1 MDAAEPCH
9 DAACWKQPDVTQ
21 ISQPPQIFLDACRA
35 AIGVA
40 QVLTADG
47 DKERFER
54 DFWNQYRG
62 RAAAVLRPGTTAE
75 VARVV
80 ALAAEHRVVLV
91 PQAGNTGLVNG
102 GVPDASGAEVVL
114 SLERMDKVRAI
125 DAAGDHI
132 EVEAGCVLAA
142 VQQAAAAAGRLFPL
156 AMGSSGSCRIGGNLS
171 TNAGGINVLRYGM
184 ARDLVLG
191 LEVVLA
197 DGSVLDLMRPLR
209 KDNTGYDLKQLFIGA
224 EGTLGIITAA
234 ALRLAALPRERITV
248 WLAVRNPEDALTV
261 FKRCRDAFGELIS
274 AFELLCSDGVEIA
287 VEHLPNAQRPVAAA
301 QPWHLL
307 VDVAWMFEDGL
318 RERVEAALAELLED
332 GICLD
337 GTIAE
342 TEAQRANM
350 WRLREEQSLAASKL
364 GYIIRSDV
372 TVPISEIPNLLTAIA
387 DWRGIIPNDV
397 TVLPFGHMGDGN
409 LHVNFLVP
417 KPRAPELY
425 EPLLERLYDTVDRLR
440 GSISAEHGV
449 GRAKRKAVWARKPT
463 AAFDLSTRIKRA
475 LDPEN
480 RLNPEVVIDPSEP
493 PSEH

>member
-1 MDAAEPCH
+1 
-9 DAACWKQPDVTQ
+9 
-21 ISQPPQIFLDACRA
+21 
-35 AIGVA
+35 
-40 QVLTADG
+40 VLTAAG
-47 DKERFER
+47 DKDRFEH

-62 RAAAVLRPGTTAE
+62 RAAAVLRPATTQE
-75 VARVV
+75 VARIV
-80 ALAAEHRVVLV
+80 ALAVEHRVTLV

-102 GVPDASGAEVVL
+102 GIPDTSGTEVVL
-114 SLERMDKVRAI
+114 SLERMDKIRSV
-125 DAAGDHI
+125 DSAGDHI
-132 EVEAGCVLAA
+132 VVEAGCVLAA
-142 VQQAAAAAGRLFPL
+142 VQQAAAEAGRLFPL
-156 AMGSSGSCRIGGNLS
+156 AMGSGGSCRIGGNLS

-197 DGSVLDLMRPLR
+197 DGSVLELMRPLR

-234 ALRLAALPRERITV
+234 ALRLAAMPRERVTV
-248 WLAVRNPEDALTV
+248 WLAVRTPADALTV

-274 AFELLCSDGVEIA
+274 AFELLCSEGVEIA
-287 VEHLPNAQRPVAAA
+287 VEHLPNAQRPVGAA

-318 RERVEAALAELLED
+318 RDRVETVLAALLED

-337 GTIAE
+337 GAIAE

-372 TVPISEIPNLLTAIA
+372 TVPIAEIPNLLGAIA
-387 DWRGIIPNDV
+387 GWRGIIPGDV

-417 KPRAPELY
+417 KSRAEELHT
-425 EPLLERLYDTVDRLR
+425 PLLERLYDTVDHLR

-449 GRAKRKAVWARKPT
+449 GRSKRAAVWSRKP
-463 AAFDLSTRIKRA
+463 AAALNLSARLKQA
-475 LDPEN
+475 LDPDN
-480 RLNPEVVIDPSEP
+480 RLNPGVVIDPSEL
-493 PSEH
+493 

>member
-1 MDAAEPCH
+1 MSEPSNITTFLTAA
-9 DAACWKQPDVTQ
+9 
-21 ISQPPQIFLDACRA
+21 RA
-35 AIGVA
+35 AIGDA
-40 QVLTADG
+40 QVLTAAS
-47 DKERFER
+47 DKDRFER
-54 DFWNQYRG
+54 DFWNQNRG
-62 RAAAVLRPGTTAE
+62 TAAAVLRPGTTQE

-80 ALAAEHRVVLV
+80 TLAAEHNIAIV
-91 PQAGNTGLVNG
+91 PQSGNTGLVSG
-102 GVPDASGAEVVL
+102 GIPDQSGTEVVL
-114 SLERMDKVRAI
+114 SFERMDKVRAI
-125 DAAGDHI
+125 DPAGDYMV
-132 EVEAGCVLAA
+132 VEAGCVLQA
-142 VQQAAAAAGRLFPL
+142 VQQAAAEVGRFFPL
-156 AMGSSGSCRIGGNLS
+156 AMGSGGSCRIGGNLS

-234 ALRLAALPRERITV
+234 VLRLAALPRERVTV
-248 WLAVRNPEDALTV
+248 WLAVATPEDAIAV

-274 AFELLCSDGVEIA
+274 AFEMLCSDGIEIA
-287 VEHLPNAQRPVAAA
+287 VEHLPSAQRPLAEP

-307 VDVAWMFEDGL
+307 IDVAWMFKDGL
-318 RERVEAALAELLED
+318 RDRVESVLAELLED

-372 TVPISEIPNLLTAIA
+372 TVPISEIPNLLAAIGG
-387 DWRGIIPNDV
+387 WRGIIPDVV
-397 TVLPFGHMGDGN
+397 TVLPFGHLGDGN
-409 LHVNFLVP
+409 LHVNFLLP
-417 KPRAPELY
+417 HARAKELY
-425 EPLLERLYDTVDRLR
+425 DPLLERLYDTVDRLR

-449 GRAKRKAVWARKPT
+449 GRAKRKAVWARKP
-463 AAFDLSTRIKRA
+463 AAALDLSARIKRA
-475 LDPEN
+475 LDPDN
-480 RLNPEVVIDPSEP
+480 RLNPGVVLDPSEL
-493 PSEH
+493 

>member
-1 MDAAEPCH
+1 
-9 DAACWKQPDVTQ
+9 VTQ
-21 ISQPPQIFLDACRA
+21 SSAPPLVFLDACRS
-35 AIGVA
+35 AIGAA

-62 RAAAVLRPGTTAE
+62 RAAAVLRPGSTAE
-75 VARVV
+75 VSRIVV
-80 ALAAEHRVVLV
+80 LAAEHDVALV

-114 SLERMDKVRAI
+114 SLERMDKIRAI

-197 DGSVLDLMRPLR
+197 DGAVLDLMRPLR

-224 EGTLGIITAA
+224 EGTLGVITAA

-248 WLAVRNPEDALTV
+248 WLAVRTPEDALDV

-274 AFELLCSDGVEIA
+274 AFELLCSNGVEIA
-287 VEHLPNAQRPVAAA
+287 VEHLPNAQRPVGAP

-318 RERVEAALAELLED
+318 RERVEAVLAGLLED

-337 GTIAE
+337 GAIAE
-342 TEAQRANM
+342 TEAQRTNM
-350 WRLREEQSLAASKL
+350 WRLREEQSLAASTL

-372 TVPISEIPNLLTAIA
+372 TVPISEIPSLLAAIA
-387 DWRGIIPNDV
+387 DWRGVIPDDV

-417 KPRAPELY
+417 KPRAAELY
-425 EPLLERLYDTVDRLR
+425 NPLLDRLYDTVDRLR

-449 GRAKRKAVWARKPT
+449 GRAKRAAVWTRKPI
-463 AAFDLSTRIKRA
+463 AAFDLSARIKRA
-475 LDPEN
+475 LDPDN
-480 RLNPEVVIDPSEP
+480 RLNPGVVIDPSEP
-493 PSEH
+493 VDRE

>member
-1 MDAAEPCH
+1 
-9 DAACWKQPDVTQ
+9 VTQ
-21 ISQPPQIFLDACRA
+21 PYPSPQIFLDACRA
-35 AIGVA
+35 AIGA
-40 QVLTADG
+40 DQVLTAES

-62 RAAAVLRPGTTAE
+62 HAAAVLRPASTAE
-75 VARVV
+75 VACVV
-80 ALAAEHRVVLV
+80 KLAAEHRVALV
-91 PQAGNTGLVNG
+91 PQGGNTGLVNG
-102 GVPDASGAEVVL
+102 GIPDASGAQVVL
-114 SLERMDKVRAI
+114 SVERMDKVRAI
-125 DAAGDHI
+125 DAAGDYI
-132 EVEAGCVLAA
+132 EAGAGCLLAS

-156 AMGSSGSCRIGGNLS
+156 AMGSSGSCRIGGNVS

-224 EGTLGIITAA
+224 EGTLGIITAV
-234 ALRLAALPRERITV
+234 ALRLTALPRQRVTV
-248 WLAVRNPEDALTV
+248 WLAVQTPADALVV

-274 AFELLCSDGVEIA
+274 AFEVLCSDGVEIA
-287 VEHLPNAQRPVAAA
+287 VEHLSNARRPVGSV

-318 RERVEAALAELLED
+318 RERVEVELAKLLEG

-337 GTIAE
+337 GAIAE

-372 TVPISEIPNLLTAIA
+372 TVPISEIPNLLAAIA
-387 DWRGIIPNDV
+387 DWRGVIPDDV

-417 KPRAPELY
+417 KPRAKELY
-425 EPLLERLYDTVDRLR
+425 DPLLQRLYDTVDRLR

-449 GRAKRKAVWARKPT
+449 GRAKRSAVWARKSY

-480 RLNPEVVIDPSEP
+480 RLNPGVVIDL
-493 PSEH
+493 

>member
-1 MDAAEPCH
+1 
-9 DAACWKQPDVTQ
+9 VTQ
-21 ISQPPQIFLDACRA
+21 SSEPLQIFLDACRA
-35 AIGVA
+35 VIGA
-40 QVLTADG
+40 SQVLTADG
-47 DKERFER
+47 ARERFER

-62 RAAAVLRPGTTAE
+62 RAAAVLRPATTQE
-75 VARVV
+75 VARIVK
-80 ALAAEHRVVLV
+80 LAAEHRIALV

-102 GVPDASGAEVVL
+102 GIPDASGHEVVL

-132 EVEAGCVLAA
+132 DVEAGCVLTA
-142 VQQAAAAAGRLFPL
+142 VQQAAATAGRLFPL
-156 AMGSSGSCRIGGNLS
+156 AMGSSGSCRIGGNIS

-234 ALRLAALPRERITV
+234 ALRLAALPRERVTV
-248 WLAVRNPEDALTV
+248 WLAVGTPADALTV

-287 VEHLPNAQRPVAAA
+287 VEHLPNAQRPVGAA

-307 VDVAWMFEDGL
+307 IDVAWMFEDGL
-318 RERVEAALAELLED
+318 RDRVEAVLAKLLED
-332 GICLD
+332 GACLD
-337 GTIAE
+337 GAIAE
-342 TEAQRANM
+342 TESQRANM

-372 TVPISEIPNLLTAIA
+372 TVPISEIPSLLAAIA
-387 DWRGIIPNDV
+387 DWRGVIPDDV

-417 KPRAPELY
+417 KARATDLY
-425 EPLLERLYDTVDRLR
+425 DPLLERLYDTVDRLR

-449 GRAKRKAVWARKPT
+449 GRAKRKAVWARKPA

-475 LDPEN
+475 LDPDN
-480 RLNPEVVIDPSEP
+480 RLNPGVLIDPSEP
-493 PSEH
+493 